1 MNNVI
6 CIKWGPKYGPEYV
19 NTLYSMVMRN
29 LSLPFRFVC
38 FTDDPAGVRDAIEC
52 LPLPEIH
59 VPQERQISPWRKV
72 GIFRPGLGN
81 LEGKVLFLDLD
92 VVVTGPLD
100 ELFGYSDKLAI
111 PENWTQKGKGIGN
124 SSVFTFQAGTLH
136 YIYERYNETVD
147 TLFGQ
152 YPNSQTFVSR
162 TAAEHGDL
170 EFFPKSWVR
179 SFKVDCMPGGL
190 MNWIA
195 RPRLP
200 QGAKVIAFHGDPKP
214 EDAARGVYP
223 GKWYKHVRPTPWIT
237 QYWT

>member
-1 MNNVI
+1 MATVI

-19 NTLYSMVMRN
+19 NTLYSMVARN
-29 LSLPFRFVC
+29 LAQPFRFVC
-38 FTDDPAGVRDAIEC
+38 FTDDGAGLRDEVEC
-52 LPLPEIH
+52 QPLPEIH
-59 VPQERQISPWRKV
+59 VPKARQISPWRKV
-72 GIFRPGLGN
+72 GIFRPGLGG

-100 ELFGYSDKLAI
+100 DLFTYSDKLAI
-111 PENWTQKGKGIGN
+111 PENWTQKGQGVGN
-124 SSVFTFQAGTLH
+124 SSVFTFEAGTLH
-136 YIYERYNETVD
+136 YIFDRYNEAIES
-147 TLFGQ
+147 LFGQ

-170 EFFPKSWVR
+170 EFFPKNWVR

-200 QGAKVIAFHGDPKP
+200 QDARVVAFHGDPKP
-214 EDAARGVYP
+214 PDAARGVYP
-223 GKWYKHVRPTPWIT
+223 GKWYKHVRPTPWIA